1 MIINPLI
8 PRVVFAGVWIAIHS
22 AFCLLA
28 NQGSDAISDGI
39 SPKFAYRNVINGH
52 TCLA

>member
-8 PRVVFAGVWIAIHS
+8 PRVIFAGVWIAIHH

-28 NQGSDAISDGI
+28 NQGSGAISDGNLSRI
-39 SPKFAYRNVINGH
+39 CFQKRD
-52 TCLA
+52 

>member
-8 PRVVFAGVWIAIHS
+8 PRVIFAGDWIAIHN

-28 NQGSDAISDGI
+28 KQGSDAISDGNLSRI
-39 SPKFAYRNVINGH
+39 CIQK
-52 TCLA
+52 T